1 MGGPGAVPASSRCR
15 PGPGLPTLVPMPG
28 PNSDGHAGGTS
39 FAARYGPW
47 AVVAGA
53 SDGVGAA
60 YAVGGRGPGREC
72 RAGGP
77 ADGPARRDRPGH
89 HRPFRERASP
99 PVAVD
104 LTEDDALATIRAATD
119 GLEVGTLMYCAGG
132 DPVYEP
138 FLANPVEVPLALVQ
152 RNCVASMRLCH
163 HFAVPM
169 VERGHGA
176 IVLVA
181 SGAGLAGGPNMVAY
195 GASKAFDIV
204 MAEGLWAE
212 LHPKGIDVLA
222 MVLGM
227 TDTPSLR
234 KILTQRG
241 VLSDPDDPM
250 PVAGVMSVEDTV
262 AEALDNLADGPTL
275 FVGDQLKTTAQY
287 LRTVDRNE
295 AVRLMVQGNGGIMQ
309 NDRTPAT

>member
-1 MGGPGAVPASSRCR
+1 
-15 PGPGLPTLVPMPG
+15 MPG
-28 PNSDGHAGGTS
+28 PESDGHAGGTS
-39 FAARYGPW
+39 FEARYGPW

-60 YAVGGRGPGREC
+60 YVWAVAARGVSVVLL
-72 RAGGP
+72 
-77 ADGPARRDRPGH
+77 ARRPAELAEVARDITGRFENVQA
-89 HRPFRERASP
+89 R

-104 LTEDDALATIRAATD
+104 LTAEDALATIRAATD
-119 GLEVGTLMYCAGG
+119 DLEVGTLMYCAGG

-138 FLANPVEVPLALVQ
+138 FLANPVEVALALVQ
-152 RNCVASMRLCH
+152 RNCVVSMRLCH

-181 SGAGLAGGPNMVAY
+181 SGAGLAGGPYMVAY

-222 MVLGM
+222 VVLGM

-241 VLSDPDDPM
+241 VLADPDDPM